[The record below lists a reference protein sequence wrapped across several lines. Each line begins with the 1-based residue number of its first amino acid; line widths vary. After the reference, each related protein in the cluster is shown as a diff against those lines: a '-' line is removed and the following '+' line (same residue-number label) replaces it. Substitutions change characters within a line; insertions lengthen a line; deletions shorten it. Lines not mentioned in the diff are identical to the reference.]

1 MNDWAIKPSQWLAPP
16 HSGMGYCWHCAC
28 SPGCTL
34 TLIMLTSKLTFSAIT
49 GEGALLSNSIE
60 GVLYKSCN
68 E

>member
-34 TLIMLTSKLTFSAIT
+34 THYAYLKTDLFSHYGGGST
-49 GEGALLSNSIE
+49 PEQ
-60 GVLYKSCN
+60 
-68 E
+68 